1 MIKNLSPMKSLF
13 TIMLLLSSVLIFSQ
27 NAVKEVITKEKLL
40 YHPIHINLSDSTIL
54 PWYSTDIGKSYDF
67 VINATWNFWNS
78 MRTDKNG
85 LPYYM
90 NHQVWRGDFN
100 DRRGVGGDQF
110 AMALSSWNLLYGYS
124 GNEAVKEEMKFI
136 ADYYLSHSLSPADA
150 VWPNLPYPY
159 NTMIYSGI
167 YDGDMVIGKNF
178 TQPDKAGSF
187 GLELVKLY
195 KMTSTF
201 PWPNITSRSY
211 LDAAIKIANTL
222 AKHAKTG
229 DNNNSPLP
237 FKVNAVTGEIG
248 KLKHN
253 SGSGEDDQ
261 LSSYTT
267 NWSGTMELFLNLIE
281 LKQGDTILYQK
292 SFETILSWMKDYPLK
307 SNKWGPFFEDIPGW
321 SDTQINAITFA
332 QFMMN
337 HQQYFPNWK
346 TEVQGIF
353 DWVYKNLGNKEWE
366 KYGVVVVNE
375 QTAYQTPGN
384 SHSSRQASAELQYAT
399 LTGENSTVQN
409 AIRQLSWATYMVDKD
424 GKNCYPRDEVWMT
437 DGYGDYVRHYLRS
450 MAYLPELAPANQ
462 NHLLSSTS
470 VVQLMEYF
478 PDINRFLVPDVPA
491 KYQKNVL
498 VNYRVFDKKSVETFR
513 MAKPSKIVVNE
524 EDIMP
529 NDKSKGDYWTWKDLK
544 TGGIMTIH
552 HINSNH
558 IIIIK

>member
-1 MIKNLSPMKSLF
+1 MKSLF
-13 TIMLLLSSVLIFSQ
+13 TIMLLLSNVLIFSQ

-54 PWYSTDIGKSYDF
+54 PWYSTDLGKSYDF
-67 VINATWNFWNS
+67 VINATWNFWHS

-136 ADYYLSHSLSPADA
+136 ADYYITHSLSPADA
-150 VWPNLPYPY
+150 VWPNIPYPY

-167 YDGDMVIGKNF
+167 YDGDMVIGPGF

-187 GLELVKLY
+187 GLELVKLF
-195 KMTSTF
+195 KMTNTTMY
-201 PWPNITSRSY
+201 PNITDKCY
-211 LDAAIKIANTL
+211 LNAAIKIANTL

-229 DNNNSPLP
+229 DNNNSPLS

-261 LSSYTT
+261 LSSYTS

-292 SFETILSWMKDYPLK
+292 SFETILNWMIEYPLK
-307 SNKWGPFFEDIPGW
+307 TNKWGPFFEDIPGW

-346 TEVQGIF
+346 TEVKGIF

-366 KYGVVVVNE
+366 KYGVIVVNE

-384 SHSSRQASAELQYAT
+384 SHSSRQASAELQYAS
-399 LTGENSTVQN
+399 LTGDNSTVQN
-409 AIRQLSWATYMVDKD
+409 AIRQLSWATYMVDND
-424 GKNCYPRDEVWMT
+424 GKNCYPRDEIWMT

-450 MAYLPELAPANQ
+450 IAYLPELAPANQ
-462 NHLLSSTS
+462 NYLLSSTS

-478 PDINRFLVPDVPA
+478 PTINRFLVPDVPQ

-498 VNYRVFDKKSVETFR
+498 VNYRVFDIKSVETFR
-513 MAKPSKIVVNE
+513 MTAKPSKIVVNE
-524 EDIMP
+524 EEIMP
-529 NDKSKGDYWTWKDLK
+529 NDKGKGDYWTWKDLK
-544 TGGIMTIH
+544 TGGILTIH

-558 IIIIK
+558 IIIVK